1 MYHGPL
7 AWLLPGAV
15 AGSFL
20 SVSLSIVNRSQLW
33 IQKWAL
39 LGACALSVA
48 SGTVSTLSAGER
60 AVGSDWAGGDWAR
73 FGGPTGD
80 GKSTEI
86 GISKSWGKEG
96 PPLLWQMP
104 VGEGYA
110 APSTANGR
118 VFLFDR
124 HEDTMRLTAIGAR
137 SGNEIWRSEY
147 ATDYEDMYGYS
158 NGPRAVPV
166 IDGDLLYTFGPGG
179 RLRCHRV
186 EDGSLVW
193 EVDTASTFGVIQNF
207 FGAGSAPVVEGNLL
221 IAAVG
226 GSPSDSPGI
235 QSGKVV
241 GNGSG
246 IVAFDKRTGKVRY
259 RITDE
264 LASYSSPTIV
274 TLGERRRGFWLSRS
288 GLIGFDPATG
298 KVDFHFPFH
307 AKKLESV
314 NASNPVVVG
323 DTVFITESYGP
334 GSAVLRIRG
343 EGYEVV
349 RQDDS
354 PRDQSMSCHFMTPIY
369 HQGILYG
376 SSGQGSAEAELRA
389 VDYES
394 GEILWREPGLGRAT
408 LLYVE
413 GHLVVFTERGRL
425 LLVEATPE
433 RYNVVADAT
442 PLLPILPESAADE
455 IVTSSKS
462 TGEGRTEEHKGGEG
476 TARQLLRYPAWS
488 PPVLSHGILY
498 LRGKGRLAAFEL
510 IPATDRSR

>member
-1 MYHGPL
+1 M
-7 AWLLPGAV
+7 
-15 AGSFL
+15 
-20 SVSLSIVNRSQLW
+20 R
-33 IQKWAL
+33 
-39 LGACALSVA
+39 
-48 SGTVSTLSAGER
+48 
-60 AVGSDWAGGDWAR
+60 
-73 FGGPTGD
+73 
-80 GKSTEI
+80 
-86 GISKSWGKEG
+86 
-96 PPLLWQMP
+96 

-124 HEDTMRLTAIGAR
+124 HGDTIRLTAIGAR
-137 SGNEIWRSEY
+137 SGDEIWRSEY

-158 NGPRAVPV
+158 NGPRAVAV
-166 IDGDLLYTFGPGG
+166 IDGDLVYTFGPGG
-179 RLRCHRV
+179 RLRCLRV

-193 EVDTASTFGVIQNF
+193 EVDTAKTFGVIQNF
-207 FGAGSAPVVEGNLL
+207 FGAGSTPVVEGDLL
-221 IAAVG
+221 IAAIG
-226 GSPSDSPGI
+226 GSPADSPGI

-246 IVAFDKRTGKVRY
+246 LVAFDKRTGEVRY
-259 RITDE
+259 KITDA

-274 TLGERRRGFWLSRS
+274 RLGERRRGFWLSRS
-288 GLIGFDPATG
+288 ALIGFDPAAGT
-298 KVDFHFPFH
+298 VDFQFPFH

-314 NASNPVVVG
+314 NASSPVVVG

-354 PRDQSMSCHFMTPIY
+354 PRNQSMSCHFMTPIY

-425 LLVEATPE
+425 LLVEATPD
-433 RYNVVADAT
+433 RYTVVTDAT
-442 PLLPILPESAADE
+442 PLLPILPAILPDAVPAETVE
-455 IVTSSKS
+455 SSKS
-462 TGEGRTEEHKGGEG
+462 TGEGRTEEHKGSDA
-476 TARQLLRYPAWS
+476 TARRLLRYPAWS